1 MVLLGDSGTEN
12 THRLRAAE
20 ERIRVCNQTQRSMAS
35 AAAATTAAATTA
47 AATTA
52 AAAATAAPGV
62 PTVTVVPVVFAAGHI
77 AADRESGTGRPGA
90 AATPRP
96 LGKPVTRAVEG

>member
-35 AAAATTAAATTA
+35 TAAASTAAASTAAAA
-47 AATTA
+47 A

>member
-1 MVLLGDSGTEN
+1 VVLLGDSGTEN

-35 AAAATTAAATTA
+35 AAAAAA

>member
-1 MVLLGDSGTEN
+1 VVLLGDSGTEN

-35 AAAATTAAATTA
+35 AAAAAAA

>member
-35 AAAATTAAATTA
+35 AAAATTAAATT
-47 AATTA
+47 TTA